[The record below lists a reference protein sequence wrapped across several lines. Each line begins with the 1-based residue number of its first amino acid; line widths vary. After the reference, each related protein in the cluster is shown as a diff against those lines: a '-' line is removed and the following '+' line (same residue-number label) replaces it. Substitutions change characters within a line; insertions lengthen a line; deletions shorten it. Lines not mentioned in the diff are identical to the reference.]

1 MKVVLAGVVFISLTS
16 LPATYAVGA
25 PAKSAPARATSAL
38 QQGLAAVMAGES
50 NRGGQGKSQAS
61 NASARA
67 LQAVCSHTNPSAS
80 RSAVCRAASPS

>member
-1 MKVVLAGVVFISLTS
+1 MKVVIAGVVFASLTVF
-16 LPATYAVGA
+16 PVTYAAGA
-25 PAKSAPARATSAL
+25 SARTPSARATSAL
-38 QQGLAAVMAGES
+38 QQGLAAVMTVDS

-61 NASARA
+61 NASSRA